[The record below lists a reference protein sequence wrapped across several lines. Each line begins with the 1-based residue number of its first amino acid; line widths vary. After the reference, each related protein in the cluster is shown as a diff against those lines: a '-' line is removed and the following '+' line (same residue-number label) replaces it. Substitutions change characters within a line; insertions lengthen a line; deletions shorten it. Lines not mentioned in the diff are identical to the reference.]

1 MEFKE
6 RKSNFKENVKDIK
19 AQKYSKIDTAKDIG
33 IFQGKKFLNFS
44 LSKGYGTSKRSIAGY
59 INFLTKENAENK
71 TAISEGQRLW
81 NDSFIVR
88 NFASK
93 NSLKGIGHSRYM
105 LEKKFLKDNKRAIN
119 RKSAFSPFK
128 MRREAFNKQTALKQK
143 QIVKRMTNKAGNKIV
158 KTLGINTSGS
168 FFQGIKNFSR
178 AFSSISKALG
188 IVLSSLGTLFKV
200 IGGVLVP
207 IMFVVIIISVIAAS
221 LSGGIDELNLDMLT
235 GTAIISNE
243 KADVKILKEDTEL
256 ISFKSQITKNRFEY
270 KQRTIR
276 VSGKIKKDKISIKGK
291 FGEKEIALEGVI
303 VNGKADLT
311 GYMGENAI
319 RALNGSMIGSGKTT
333 KLGKRILLTARK
345 YKDPYKSY
353 PNLCLG
359 FVCDV
364 YRQAG
369 VTENL
374 SGGCASE
381 ARERYATKKGPIP
394 IGAAVFSAPSYKA
407 HVMCSCGRDAGHVG
421 IYIGNNKIFG
431 SQIPAIY
438 TLDTWNKVLGY
449 GGYYMP
455 KK

>member
-33 IFQGKKFLNFS
+33 IFQGKKFFNFS

-59 INFLTKENAENK
+59 INFLTKENAENN
-71 TAISEGQRLW
+71 TAVSESQRLW
-81 NDSFIVR
+81 NDSYIIR

-105 LEKKFLKDNKRAIN
+105 LEKKFLKENKRAIN

-143 QIVKRMTNKAGNKIV
+143 QIAKMMTKKAGNKIV
-158 KTLGINTSGS
+158 KTLGVNTSSS
-168 FFQGIKNFSR
+168 FFQGIKNISR
-178 AFSSISKALG
+178 AFSSIGKALG

-221 LSGGIDELNLDMLT
+221 LSGGIDESNLDMLT

-256 ISFKSQITKNRFEY
+256 ISFKSQIIKNRFEY

-291 FGEKEIALEGVI
+291 FGNEEIALEGII

-311 GYMGENAI
+311 GYMGKNAI

-333 KLGKRILLTARK
+333 KLGKKILLTARK

-359 FVCDV
+359 FVCEV

-381 ARERYATKKGPIP
+381 AREMYATKKGPIP
-394 IGAAVFSAPSYKA
+394 IGAAIFSAPSYKA

-421 IYIGNNKIFG
+421 IYIGNNKVFG

>member
-59 INFLTKENAENK
+59 INFLTKENAENN
-71 TAISEGQRLW
+71 TAVSESQKLW
-81 NDSFIVR
+81 NDSYIIR

-105 LEKKFLKDNKRAIN
+105 LEKKFLKENKRAIN

-143 QIVKRMTNKAGNKIV
+143 QIAKMMTKKAGNKIV
-158 KTLGINTSGS
+158 NTLGINTSGS
-168 FFQGIKNFSR
+168 FFQGIRNLSR
-178 AFSSISKALG
+178 AFKSVGKALG

-200 IGGVLVP
+200 IGGILVP
-207 IMFVVIIISVIAAS
+207 IMLIVIIISVIAAS

-235 GTAIISNE
+235 GTAVISNE
-243 KADVKILKEDTEL
+243 KADVRILKEDTEL
-256 ISFKSQITKNRFEY
+256 ISFKSKIIKNKFEY
-270 KQRTIR
+270 RQRTIR
-276 VSGKIKKDKISIKGK
+276 VTGKIKKDKISIKGK
-291 FGEKEIALEGVI
+291 FANKEIALEGVI
-303 VNGKADLT
+303 VNGKAELT

-319 RALNGSMIGSGKTT
+319 RALNGSMIGSGKAT
-333 KLGKRILLTARK
+333 KLGKRILSVARK
-345 YKDPYKSY
+345 YKNPYGSY

-359 FVCDV
+359 FVYDV

-381 ARERYATKKGPIP
+381 AREKYATKKGPIP
-394 IGAAVFSAPSYKA
+394 IGAAIFSAPSYKS

-421 IYIGNNKIFG
+421 IYIGNNKVLG
-431 SQIPAIY
+431 SQVPAIY
-438 TLDTWNKVLGY
+438 TLDTWNKVIGY